1 MIVKNPIPDGT
12 SYIEETIIDNDI
24 ETYNKYTYYSSSN
37 EIEWKLGNLLPEQ
50 EIQLEYT
57 VVVNNIPSILEYYGT
72 QEGFTEED
80 GKYYLIQKDEQT
92 GEEIKNEIKDLPTI
106 IIKNSAIL
114 KADNI
119 DKEIVSNE
127 TSNEVVKSYF
137 NIIEESSK
145 EKAVYLEEGE
155 IYTYTVIVENKTD
168 LRMTNLS
175 IRKIIPEE
183 VTYKETKILDGN
195 GTANYNEE
203 TRQLDI
209 LFEEFESNGIV
220 EVQINVV
227 ANKIN
232 DGTYKKQ
239 IETNSI
245 VSADGI
251 EANTSSAVENT
262 IAKPKITTSIECDVK
277 QRYIYENDI
286 LNYTINL
293 SNENDATISNLIITD
308 IMPEGTKFISGTY
321 TKNGNEYQILSD
333 GTNEIRVETSLGQGS
348 ITINIKVQVENID
361 SDVEE
366 IDIENVANMKANNIE
381 EFEIGRVKHTII
393 NKNSE
398 NNGGSSNNP
407 SGGQEGEDGVIR
419 YKVKGL
425 AWEDSNKDGQR
436 QDDEKLLGG
445 ITVYLLNENGN
456 IIKDY
461 KTGEEKIATTD
472 MYGEYEFNNVE
483 KGNYLIVF
491 MYNSSKYYITEY
503 QKTGVINDRNSDVIS
518 KNVQFNGEEREAGVT
533 DVIEVIDRDLYSID
547 MGLCNS
553 PKFNLKLEAGITNIT
568 VTTKNGTTKQEY
580 NMSSFAKNEIRSKEI
595 NGARVVIEYTLNIT
609 NNSDVPGSAT
619 EIVADIPNGLVF
631 NSNMNKD
638 WYEGNDKKI
647 YTIVLADK
655 VLQPGESTQLKLML
669 VKEMTNSNT
678 GEINIKFEITKN
690 YNNKGIE
697 ETTKEDNIS
706 NVVALIT
713 VATGKA
719 PLYIGTTLTILI
731 VSGVILYSI
740 IIIRKR
746 PKKEKRWK

>member
-1 MIVKNPIPDGT
+1 MTPG
-12 SYIEETIIDNDI
+12 
-24 ETYNKYTYYSSSN
+24 
-37 EIEWKLGNLLPEQ
+37 Q
-50 EIQLEYT
+50 EAWLEYT
-57 VVVNNIPSILEYYGT
+57 VVVDNVPSILEYYGT

-119 DKEIVSNE
+119 EKEIISNE

-137 NIIEESSK
+137 NILEESSK

-155 IYTYTVIVENKTD
+155 NYSYTVIVENKTD
-168 LRMTNLS
+168 LQMSNLN
-175 IRKIIPEE
+175 IRKIIPDGI
-183 VTYKETKILDGN
+183 TYKDAKILEGN
-195 GTANYNEE
+195 GIVNYSEE
-203 TRQLDI
+203 TRQLDV
-209 LFEEFESNGIV
+209 LFNTFEANGIV
-220 EVQINVV
+220 EIQINVV
-227 ANKIN
+227 ADKIT

-245 VSADGI
+245 ISAEGI
-251 EANTSSAVENT
+251 EENTSSAVENT
-262 IAKPKITTSIECDVK
+262 IAKPKITTNIECDVK
-277 QRYIYENDI
+277 QKYIYENDI

-293 SNENDATISNLIITD
+293 INENDATISNLVITD
-308 IMPEGTKFISGTY
+308 IIPEETKFISGTY
-321 TKNGNEYQILSD
+321 IKNGREYQILSD
-333 GTNEIRVETSLGQGS
+333 GTNELKLETSLGQGS
-348 ITINIKVQVENID
+348 ITINIKVQIENID
-361 SDVEE
+361 SNLEE
-366 IDIENVANMKANNIE
+366 IDIENIAKMKANNVE
-381 EFEIGRVKHTII
+381 EFEIGRIKHTII
-393 NKNSE
+393 NN
-398 NNGGSSNNP
+398 NPGNGGEDSDNTP
-407 SGGQEGEDGVIR
+407 GGGQIGEDGVIR
-419 YKVKGL
+419 YKIKGL
-425 AWEDSNKDGQR
+425 AWEDVNKDGQR

-445 ITVYLLNENGN
+445 ITVYLLSENGN
-456 IIKDY
+456 IVTDY
-461 KTGEEKIATTD
+461 KTGEAKVSITD
-472 MYGEYEFNNVE
+472 MYGEYEFNNIE
-483 KGNYLIVF
+483 KGNYLVVF
-491 MYNSSKYYITEY
+491 MYDNSEYYITEY

-518 KNVQFNGEEREAGVT
+518 KNVQINGQQREAGVT
-533 DVIEVIDRDLYSID
+533 DVIQINDRDLYSID
-547 MGLCNS
+547 MGLCSS

-580 NMSSFAKNEIRSKEI
+580 NMSNFAKNEIRSKEI
-595 NGARVVIEYTLNIT
+595 NGAKVVIEYTLNIT

-619 EIVADIPNGLVF
+619 EIVADIPNGLEF

-647 YTIVLADK
+647 YTIILADK
-655 VLQPGESTQLKLML
+655 ILQPGESTSLKLML

-678 GEINIKFEITKN
+678 GEIDTKFEITKN

-697 ETTKEDNIS
+697 ETTKDDNIS
-706 NVVALIT
+706 NVIALIT

-731 VSGVILYSI
+731 VIAGIIYTI